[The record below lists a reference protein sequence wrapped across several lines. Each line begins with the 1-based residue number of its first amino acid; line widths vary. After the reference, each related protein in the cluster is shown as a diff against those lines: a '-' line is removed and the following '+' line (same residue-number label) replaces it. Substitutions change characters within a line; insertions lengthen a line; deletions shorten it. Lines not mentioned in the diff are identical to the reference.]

1 MSSFHLILS
10 DFKYFLIRFI
20 LCVQGHSAHG
30 KCPAVK
36 TVPGKVRI
44 KAVGNTLSPDM
55 TCCCEDTPCPISDTA
70 ESKHRAPFCFVGNKM
85 E

>member
-1 MSSFHLILS
+1 
-10 DFKYFLIRFI
+10 
-20 LCVQGHSAHG
+20 
-30 KCPAVK
+30 VK

-55 TCCCEDTPCPISDTA
+55 TCSCDRYPMSDIPHRRIKAQSTPSVSWGTRWKKTQYAAYNTIPAKYIL
-70 ESKHRAPFCFVGNKM
+70 KGN